1 MKYFPESLP
10 PWLPRLR
17 STTKEQLQPTTGKEA
32 SPPTTITAVE
42 DDDDDEDIADGIL
55 PVDAN
60 SVANAKL
67 VGAGGVDQS
76 RVVISGGESSV
87 GGG

>member
-1 MKYFPESLP
+1 M
-10 PWLPRLR
+10 R

-42 DDDDDEDIADGIL
+42 DDDDEDIADGIL

-60 SVANAKL
+60 SVANANL